1 MELNILRKKI
11 ETLILKDETYASQM
25 EHLVLPFLISRKE
38 GFWLAREDNPKQKIY
53 CAKYTSD
60 CSGEKRRGIVI
71 ISHGYTE
78 NSEKYREVIYYFL
91 KMGYHVYIPDHCG
104 HGRSYRLTDELFL
117 VHIDKY
123 ERYVEDLLSVAYHAK
138 SDYGTLPIYL
148 YGHSMGGGIAAATVA
163 ASPNLFRKVILTSPL
178 IRPDTHPLP
187 WNFASLAARIACLF
201 GKSIHH
207 LPGGHPFDDTESFEQ
222 SSSMSQIRFD
232 YEQTIRRTEPLFQN
246 TCGTYRWILSAAKLH
261 RFLMRTAWKRIH
273 IPLLLFQ
280 AENDHI
286 VSGKA
291 QYQFIQ
297 KINRRH
303 AAPTWLIKVP
313 DSKHE
318 IYNAEYKT
326 LLKYWTKIF
335 RFLG

>member
-1 MELNILRKKI
+1 MELKILRKTI
-11 ETLILKDETYASQM
+11 EDLILKDENYALQM
-25 EHLVLPFLISRKE
+25 EECVLPLLNKRKE
-38 GFWLAREDNPKQKIY
+38 TIWLPREDNPQQKLY
-53 CAKYTSD
+53 CARYTSFRQ
-60 CSGEKRRGIVI
+60 GEKCRGIVI

-117 VHIDKY
+117 VHIDRY
-123 ERYVEDLLSVAYHAK
+123 ERYVEDLLSVAHCAK
-138 SDYGTLPIYL
+138 SDHGTLPIYL
-148 YGHSMGGGIAAATVA
+148 YGHSMGGGIAAAAVA
-163 ASPNLFRKVILTSPL
+163 SSPNLFEKVILTSPM
-178 IRPDTHPLP
+178 IRPDTRPLP
-187 WNFASLAARIACLF
+187 WKSAAFLARIACLL
-201 GKSIHH
+201 GQSAHH
-207 LPGGHPFDDTESFEQ
+207 LPTGHPFDDSETFER
-222 SSSMSQIRFD
+222 SSAMSRARFD
-232 YEQTIRRTEPLFQN
+232 YEQDIRRAEPLFQN
-246 TCGTYRWILSAAKLH
+246 TCGTYRWTLSAAKLH

-280 AENDHI
+280 AEHDHI
-286 VSGKA
+286 VSKKA
-291 QYQFIQ
+291 QYQFLQ

-326 LLKYWTKIF
+326 LVKYWTKIF
-335 RFLG
+335 RFLA